1 MALAL
6 GAQVTLVTRLS
17 PGYDTAPLEG
27 IEVHA
32 QPAADVCRYANRFDS
47 GGDRTLLLLNEGEPI
62 DTSDITFP
70 TPADAM
76 IVAPAYHEIGGLP
89 PCEAPVVAVALQGPL
104 RTCDGQGLVMP
115 HPRPKEQVA
124 SFLRPGVVAFFSEED
139 TTEPEDL
146 AHFIASGGGTAL
158 LTRGWRGAI
167 LVTQAG
173 ARVLPPYSANPVD
186 PTGAGDCFATA
197 FVVRYI
203 ETGDLDEAS
212 HYALAA
218 GALAV
223 EAPGLAGVATRAQ
236 VEERVLREAA

>member
-27 IEVHA
+27 IEVQA
-32 QPAADVCRYANRFDS
+32 RPASDVCRYANRFDAA
-47 GGDRTLLLLNEGEPI
+47 GDRTLLLLNEGEPI
-62 DTSDITFP
+62 DADDITLP
-70 TPADAM
+70 TPPDAV

-89 PCEAPVVAVALQGPL
+89 SCEAPVVAVALQGPL
-104 RTCDGQGLVMP
+104 RTADRQGLVMP

-146 AHFIASGGGTAL
+146 ARFIAHRGGTAL

-167 LVTQAG
+167 LVTEAG
-173 ARVLPPYSANPVD
+173 ARVLQPYSANPVD